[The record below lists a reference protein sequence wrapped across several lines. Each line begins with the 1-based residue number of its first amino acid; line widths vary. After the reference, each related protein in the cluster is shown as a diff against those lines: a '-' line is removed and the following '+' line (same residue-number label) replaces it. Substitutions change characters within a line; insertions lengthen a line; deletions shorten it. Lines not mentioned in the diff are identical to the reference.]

1 MHPFY
6 FIKRPFSEGA
16 QIWLKLK
23 NELNKVELK
32 MAFGGGLLSNFLLY
46 LPPFRSYLVKTTR
59 NCNFFPLRD
68 RGFSFKFP
76 LFWKSEKIDLGPFY
90 LVTFCSKVTRKK
102 VEKST
107 QIDMLSSRFSN
118 FVSIGLRGLII
129 RYF

>member
-16 QIWLKLK
+16 QIWFKLK

-46 LPPFRSYLVKTTR
+46 LPPFRSYLVKTSR
-59 NCNFFPLRD
+59 DCNFFPFRD

-107 QIDMLSSRFSN
+107 QIDIQTSRACN
-118 FVSIGLRGLII
+118 FGSIGVWGMVMK
-129 RYF
+129 YF